1 MRKTIT
7 RVALVATLATS
18 MVASFAATANASVVG
33 TNTTQSNGSD
43 AALNLFDAGGNV
55 TSSFATFDADA
66 FASASSSDIN
76 STLDCPTGNT
86 AKAFA
91 TTRGTEKTP
100 ASWTA
105 YTNAA
110 FVGGTTSIKSAN
122 IHLNGLDTGA
132 NKGDLKPGSGT
143 RDFSLGIACL
153 SGPTTVTKAFYRY
166 ITVTFVSAGNYTWTA
181 AASAYSYPTPTL
193 SDNHVQNS
201 HDALHTGDTLT
212 ATVGAASAIPSGFT
226 PNYQWYSGDSTLITS
241 QTSDSYLL
249 TDTDGGLTFKVKVT
263 YTDTTQQARPDVVVY
278 SLPSAT
284 VVGNSN
290 LGGTVTMNASVVAA
304 TNGQLALSFVADAV
318 SPDTLYARSVSL
330 TGALNGS
337 NQSVSTGNLP
347 DIKVSDG
354 RVTSL
359 AAWTLQA
366 TVTDF
371 GRVTGQT
378 VSTTDLILKSALGI
392 TPSVFTKPADR
403 VVTAGTARTSGQ
415 AYNSAY
421 VLAST
426 AAVTDPGN
434 DGSKVYTGDT
444 VVKTALSLLAPQWKT
459 AGNYQST
466 MTLALVAQ

>member
-1 MRKTIT
+1 MRKTLT

-18 MVASFAATANASVVG
+18 LVASFATSANAAG
-33 TNTTQSNGSD
+33 TNKTQDNGSYGP
-43 AALNLFDAGGNV
+43 LFLFDSSITDAMTSFNFDSDVYAAGSN
-55 TSSFATFDADA
+55 A
-66 FASASSSDIN
+66 FGANTTI
-76 STLDCPTGNT
+76 DCPASTT
-86 AKAFA
+86 ASAFA
-91 TTRGTEKTP
+91 TARGTESTKT
-100 ASWTA
+100 SWKA
-105 YTNAA
+105 YAPLA
-110 FVGGTTSIKSAN
+110 FVATTTTVKQGNLKLS
-122 IHLNGLDTGA
+122 GLTQGA
-132 NKGDLKPGSGT
+132 PNDLKASGVAT
-143 RDFSLGIACL
+143 RDWSLGIACV
-153 SGPTTVTKAFYRY
+153 SGSAVSRAYYRY
-166 ITVTFVSAGNYTWTA
+166 ITVTTATGAWTA
-181 AASAYSYPTPTL
+181 AASDYVYPTPTL
-193 SDNHVQNS
+193 ADNHLTNS

-212 ATVGAASAIPSGFT
+212 ASVGADSVVPDGFT
-226 PNYQWYSGDSTLITS
+226 ANYQWYSGDSTLLTNETNS
-241 QTSDSYLL
+241 TYLL
-249 TDTDGGLTFKVKVT
+249 KDTDGGLTFKVKVT
-263 YTDTTQQARPDVVVY
+263 YTHSTLPSVVVY

-290 LGGTVTMNASVVAA
+290 LGGTVTMNATVVGA

-318 SPDTLYARSVSL
+318 SPDTQYARSVSL